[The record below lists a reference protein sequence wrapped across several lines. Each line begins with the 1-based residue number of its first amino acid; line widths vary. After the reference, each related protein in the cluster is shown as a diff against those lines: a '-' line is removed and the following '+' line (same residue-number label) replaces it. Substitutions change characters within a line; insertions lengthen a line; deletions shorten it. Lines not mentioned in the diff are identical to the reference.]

1 MMSLLIRFGL
11 SDEMGASG
19 APESISMLYPLGRL
33 DDGPQSLRGRG
44 EADVPHQHLGKTQ
57 QARRPMCSRGL
68 LVRPVKARRQRART
82 WVKRALLK
90 Q

>member
-1 MMSLLIRFGL
+1 
-11 SDEMGASG
+11 
-19 APESISMLYPLGRL
+19 MLYPLGRR

-44 EADVPHQHLGKTQ
+44 EADLPHQHLGELQ
-57 QARRPMCSRGL
+57 QARRPMCSRRL
-68 LVRPVKARRQRART
+68 LVGPVKVRRQRART